1 MPGLSSG
8 TYLVYISDSFNCGPA
23 VDTIH
28 MNESSEILI
37 DVINIFDNICSGDRF
52 GELTFDINGG
62 IPNYTIYVSD
72 EQSTIYSTDGNTI
85 SELPSSDYSVWVLDD
100 NNCYSDTLYSVKLGI
115 PVKFKF

>member
-1 MPGLSSG
+1 MVQL
-8 TYLVYISDSFNCGPA
+8 

-72 EQSTIYSTDGNTI
+72 A
-85 SELPSSDYSVWVLDD
+85 
-100 NNCYSDTLYSVKLGI
+100 
-115 PVKFKF
+115 